1 MISMGRL
8 SVVAAGKGGMAKR
21 IGVIWWWGLAAV
33 LLLLFSAGAGAFVI
47 RQRWLQAELVQARA
61 ASAAGNHARASSRL
75 SRLAERWTN
84 DGEVLILLGE
94 SELARAR
101 SEPPERRSEAQAAAT
116 AALAAWA
123 RVPPSSPHFGRA
135 CLLRATHLINTGRY
149 APAEEILTTA
159 VAAAALAPR
168 YELERALS
176 RLYRFQGRFD
186 LVRQIIRG
194 LWSRSPAPAGELKE
208 LWTLDHSPMP
218 VEAWRKSLDA
228 ADGDD
233 DRVWL
238 GRANLEIT
246 TGRFDEAAPWLDR
259 CLTLR
264 PGDPAVWQA
273 RLDLAVATADEPG
286 FWNAV
291 ARLPA
296 ARFDPPAVLRLRAWL
311 MALRRDAAAEERELR
326 ALLAI
331 ETGDTKALERL
342 AALLVSLGRVKE
354 SADLQRRK
362 AEIDRAHD
370 KYRKVLFDGDDLSTR
385 APLLA
390 ELTTTLGRPFDTQA
404 WSILAD
410 AHMRDPD
417 PMQAHSQSRS
427 LSPLPPALAARAAE
441 LSSPYSLFGAS
452 RSLGGP
458 KLFDQLAALKADGRA
473 VAAVAPNAVRP
484 SRAAI
489 DFVDD
494 AQKAGL
500 RFVFDN
506 GKTPERLLP
515 ETMSGGLG
523 LFDFDGDGWFD
534 VYCVQGG
541 PLHASE
547 TGSAESEP
555 GESDRLF
562 RNRGDGSFVDVTE
575 SSGLAKLLRR
585 RGYGLG
591 VTVGDYDNDG
601 HPDLFVS
608 RLRTYVL
615 LRNRGDGTFEDVTE
629 RSGLA
634 GARDNPTS
642 AAFADLDNDGDL
654 DLYVCHYML
663 WDPENPRR
671 CLNEKRE
678 YFYCDPSKVPPAPDH
693 VFRNDGGRF
702 VDVTE
707 SSGCKETKGRGLGV
721 IAADLDGDDRVDL
734 YVAND
739 GTANYLFRNLGGFRF
754 EEVGLKAGAAGSAQ
768 GGYQAGMGVACGDLD
783 GDGQPDLMV
792 TNFYGEGTTLYQ
804 NLGQGLFADRSSAWG
819 IGLASRYLLGFGIA
833 MVDVTNDG
841 LLDVMITNGH
851 VNDNQRFY
859 LYAMPSRLYENRPG
873 GRLVDV
879 SARAGAPW
887 EVMRVG
893 RGLAAGDVDNDG
905 RMDAL
910 VLAQNDPVAYF
921 HNQSK
926 DVGHY
931 LTLRLVGTNSNR
943 DAVGARV
950 AITAGGKRQLAQR
963 QGGGSYQSANDPR
976 LHFGLGESDR
986 VQSVEIRWPS
996 GRVDHWADLR
1006 ADAGYLA
1013 REGEA
1018 KLLPLAG
1025 FSARP

>member
-1 MISMGRL
+1 
-8 SVVAAGKGGMAKR
+8 MAKR
-21 IGVIWWWGLAAV
+21 IRVVWWWGLAA
-33 LLLLFSAGAGAFVI
+33 LLLLLLSAWAGALVI
-47 RQRWLQAELVQARA
+47 RQRSLRAELAEARA
-61 ASAAGNHARASSRL
+61 ASAAGKHAQASIRL

-94 SELARAR
+94 SELARAQN
-101 SEPPERRSEAQAAAT
+101 EPPERRAEAEAAAS

-123 RVPPSSPHFGRA
+123 KVPRSSPHFGRA
-135 CLLRATHLINTGRY
+135 SLLRATRLINTGRY
-149 APAEEILTTA
+149 TLGEEVLMTA
-159 VAAAALAPR
+159 LADPSVAPR

-186 LVRQIIRG
+186 EVREIIRG
-194 LWSRSPAPAGELKE
+194 LWARSPTPAGELKE

-218 VEAWRKSLDA
+218 VEAWRRSLEA

-238 GRANLEIT
+238 GRANVEIT

-259 CLTLR
+259 CLTRR
-264 PGDPAVWQA
+264 PDDPSAWRA
-273 RLDLAVATADEPG
+273 RLELAVATADEPG

-291 ARLPA
+291 AHLPA
-296 ARFDPPAVLRLRAWL
+296 GRFDPPAVLKLRAWL
-311 MALRRDAAAEERELR
+311 MSLRHDAAAEERELR
-326 ALLAI
+326 ALVAA
-331 ETGDTKALERL
+331 EPGNTKALERL
-342 AALLVSLGRVKE
+342 AVLMVPLGRIKE
-354 SADLQRRK
+354 SEELHRQK

-370 KYRKVLFDGDDLSTR
+370 KYRKMLFDGDDLSSR
-385 APLLA
+385 A
-390 ELTTTLGRPFDTQA
+390 ELLGELSATLGRPFDSQA
-404 WSILAD
+404 WLILAE
-410 AHMRDPD
+410 AQLRDPG
-417 PMQAHSQSRS
+417 PAAASSQSRDR
-427 LSPLPPALAARAAE
+427 SPLPPALAAKAVE
-441 LSSPYSLFGAS
+441 LSNPYTLITAS
-452 RSLGGP
+452 QSFAGP
-458 KLFDQLAALKADGRA
+458 KLDEQLAALAPTDGP
-473 VAAVAPNAVRP
+473 VAAAVSQKLART
-484 SRAAI
+484 SKTTI

-494 AQKAGL
+494 APKVGL

-523 LFDFDGDGWFD
+523 LIDYDGDGWLD

-541 PLHASE
+541 PLHARE
-547 TGSAESEP
+547 PGSAETDP
-555 GESDRLF
+555 VPSDRLF
-562 RNRGDGSFVDVTE
+562 RNRGDGTFVDVTE
-575 SSGLAKLLRR
+575 SSGLDKLLRR

-608 RLRTYVL
+608 RLRTYAL
-615 LRNRGDGTFEDVTE
+615 YRNRGDGTFEDVTE
-629 RSGLA
+629 RAGLA
-634 GARDNPTS
+634 GVRDNPTS

-654 DLYVCHYML
+654 DLYVCHYMV
-663 WDPENPRR
+663 WDPENPRL
-671 CLNEKRE
+671 CLNDRRE

-707 SSGCKETKGRGLGV
+707 SSGCKEALGRGLGV
-721 IAADLDGDDRVDL
+721 VAADLDGDDRIDL

-739 GTANYLFRNLGGFRF
+739 GTANYLFRNLGGFHF
-754 EEVGLKAGAAGSAQ
+754 EEVGLQAGVAGGAQ

-783 GDGQPDLMV
+783 GDGRPELMV

-804 NLGQGLFADRSSAWG
+804 NLGAGLFADRSAASG

-833 MVDVTNDG
+833 MADVTNDG

-859 LYAMPSRLYENRPG
+859 LYAMPSRLYENRPD

-879 SARAGAPW
+879 SAGAGAPW
-887 EVMRVG
+887 DVLRVG
-893 RGLAAGDVDNDG
+893 RGLAAGDLDNDG
-905 RMDAL
+905 RVDAL
-910 VLAQNDPVAYF
+910 ILAQNDPIAYF

-931 LTLRLVGTNSNR
+931 LTLRLEGKKSNR
-943 DAVGARV
+943 DGVGARV
-950 AITAGGKRQLAQR
+950 TISAGGKRQVSQR
-963 QGGGSYQSANDPR
+963 QGGGSYQSASDPR

-986 VQSVEIRWPS
+986 VQSVEVRWPS
-996 GRVDHWADLR
+996 GRVDRWANLP
-1006 ADAGYLA
+1006 ADSGYLA

-1025 FSARP
+1025 FSAHASARVPVLPGH